1 MARARKTD
9 QEVKREVDQ
18 RLREIELLKR
28 EAQDQGHTFSSLGE
42 EKLTRKI
49 QGESSGTPYIY
60 SMSWI
65 SGTSPG
71 SSAYFRVYI
80 SNPDPSGYYPVFASI
95 FFGVANFL
103 NNASFGE
110 AVADG
115 NFNMDTRWPYMSSR
129 PFSLAS
135 GATTN
140 ETFNYTTPAGVP
152 LTTYIGNVVVW
163 RGEYHDQGVY
173 FDRGLFYVTLS

>member
-1 MARARKTD
+1 MAKAGKPE

-28 EAQDQGHTFSSLGE
+28 QAQDQGLAFSALGE
-42 EKLTRKI
+42 AEITRKVR
-49 QGESSGTPYIY
+49 GEASGTPYIY
-60 SMSWI
+60 SLSWT
-65 SGTSPG
+65 SGASPG
-71 SSAYFRVYI
+71 NPAYFAVYI
-80 SNPDPSGYYPVFASI
+80 SNPDPNGYYPVFASI

-103 NNASFGE
+103 NNAGFGE
-110 AVADG
+110 AASDG
-115 NFNMDTRWPYMSSR
+115 NFNMDRRWPYMSTR
-129 PFSLAS
+129 PFSLAA
-135 GATTN
+135 GATAN

-163 RGEYHDQGVY
+163 RGEHHDQGVY